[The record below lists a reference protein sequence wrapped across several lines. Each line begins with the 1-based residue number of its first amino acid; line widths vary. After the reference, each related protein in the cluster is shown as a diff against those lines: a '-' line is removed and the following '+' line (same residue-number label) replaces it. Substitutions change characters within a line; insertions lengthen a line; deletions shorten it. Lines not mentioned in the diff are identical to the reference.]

1 MTTFH
6 SLALDPLLLEGVDAM
21 NFKQPTPIQEQAIP
35 LIMAGKDVVGIAQTG
50 TGKTAA
56 FVLPLLHNI
65 LQNKEEHKTKALIIV
80 PTRELALQIDQAVEA
95 YSYYT
100 GASSIAIY
108 GGGDGNDFYREKQAI
123 VQGVDIIIATPGR
136 LITHMNTGHVD
147 FSKLN
152 TLVLDEADRMLDMG
166 FLPDLTRIVR
176 ATNSARQTLM
186 FSATMPKE
194 ILQLANSFQQDP
206 VTISIALSK
215 PAEGVTQHVYHVFDE
230 QKNKLIEWLL
240 AERKGQSI
248 IVFAGTKQSV
258 AQLYRHLKSKHLNV
272 GTISSDL
279 QQEERETV
287 MLAFRS
293 KQVDVLVAT
302 DVVSRGIDIKGIHMV
317 INFDV
322 PGDAEDY
329 VHRIGRTAR
338 ADMKGEA
345 VTLVSPKDNGRLA
358 RIEKLIGTN
367 VPKAVLPEF
376 LGQPPLL
383 EAQPQRSQGKRPPF
397 KNRRK
402 PGNQQRPQGKP
413 SPQP

>member
-1 MTTFH
+1 VTTFH

-35 LIMAGKDVVGIAQTG
+35 LIIAGKDVVGIAQTG

-56 FVLPLLHNI
+56 FVLPLLHKI
-65 LQNKEEHKTKALIIV
+65 IQNKEEQKTKALIIV

-147 FSKLN
+147 FTKLD

-166 FLPDLTRIVR
+166 FLPDLDRIVR

-194 ILQLANSFQQDP
+194 IMHLANSFQKDP

-215 PAEGVTQHVYHVFDE
+215 PAEGVTQHVYHVYDE

-248 IVFAGTKQSV
+248 LVFASTKQSV
-258 AQLYRHLKSKHLNV
+258 AQLYRHLKSKNLNV

-279 QQEERETV
+279 QQEERESV
-287 MLAFRS
+287 MLAYRS
-293 KQVDVLVAT
+293 KQVDILVAT

-345 VTLVSPKDNGRLA
+345 VTLVSPKDYGRLA
-358 RIEKLIGTN
+358 RIEKLIGST
-367 VPKAVLPEF
+367 VPKAPLPEF
-376 LGQPPLL
+376 IGQSPSSEEVAPR
-383 EAQPQRSQGKRPPF
+383 PKGGRPPF
-397 KNRRK
+397 NQRRK
-402 PGNQQRPQGKP
+402 PGNQQRSQGRQ
-413 SPQP
+413 SSH